1 MLIFCLFA
9 GLFFILNVKSVK
21 AADEA
26 CEEIVVQGIQ
36 FTSNKKVIAHQC
48 LTHGINECEDFC
60 KATDSASTVSFE
72 KLCFVGLA
80 KGTCCACLKEEVG
93 EAAAS
98 VSTPTKSGA
107 LPVAKI
113 KLRNPLG
120 EGAGIFIIMGRVINT
135 FLGVIGAIALLI
147 FIYGGVTYMIAGGE
161 ESRVTKAR
169 DILKYATIGL
179 VAIILAYVLVNF
191 FIRVFAGK

>member
-1 MLIFCLFA
+1 MFNAKLYKRYLII
-9 GLFFILNVKSVK
+9 GLFVAITSVMTS
-21 AADEA
+21 ALSDLTYVEA
-26 CEEIVVQGIQ
+26 
-36 FTSNKKVIAHQC
+36 
-48 LTHGINECEDFC
+48 
-60 KATDSASTVSFE
+60 VS
-72 KLCFVGLA
+72 L
-80 KGTCCACLKEEVG
+80 
-93 EAAAS
+93 
-98 VSTPTKSGA
+98 SGSEY
-107 LPVAKI
+107 P
-113 KLRNPLG
+113 NPLG
-120 EGAGIFIIMGRVINT
+120 AGVGIFDVLGRAVKT